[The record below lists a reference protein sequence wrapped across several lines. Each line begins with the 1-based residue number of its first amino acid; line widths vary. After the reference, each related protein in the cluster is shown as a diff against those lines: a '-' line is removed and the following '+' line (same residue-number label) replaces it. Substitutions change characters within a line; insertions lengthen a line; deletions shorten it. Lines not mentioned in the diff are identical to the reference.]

1 MVGACAL
8 LLGAACSFSPDGL
21 GLQGNASAS
30 GPQESPPSGGTPST
44 DGTSPSGTTAA
55 PVMRVH
61 DVEANH
67 LSVGILFAH
76 AVRAK
81 EGAIGSTGPA
91 LPAADLGTQIGT
103 QDLDVPELSAEVL
116 YAHDIDVKTLTVRE
130 LHVLDVKIGEHD
142 DRRD

>member
-1 MVGACAL
+1 
-8 LLGAACSFSPDGL
+8 
-21 GLQGNASAS
+21 
-30 GPQESPPSGGTPST
+30 
-44 DGTSPSGTTAA
+44 
-55 PVMRVH
+55 MRVH